1 MPPFVLGRTDVLF
14 IDEASMLNSLMVDIL
29 YQALPDSKKAGYLV
43 RMVMS
48 NDFYPIQNIVMGK
61 GQGLYQTV
69 LGNPGTSCLSLVRIA
84 TLGGLPP
91 PG

>member
-1 MPPFVLGRTDVLF
+1 MTYLCEYRSYHHDTPF
-14 IDEASMLNSLMVDIL
+14 ISLTL

-43 RMVMS
+43 RLVMS
-48 NDFYPIQNIVMGK
+48 NDFYPIPNIVMGK

-69 LGNPGTSCLSLVRIA
+69 LGNPGTSCLTLVRIA

-91 PG
+91 TG